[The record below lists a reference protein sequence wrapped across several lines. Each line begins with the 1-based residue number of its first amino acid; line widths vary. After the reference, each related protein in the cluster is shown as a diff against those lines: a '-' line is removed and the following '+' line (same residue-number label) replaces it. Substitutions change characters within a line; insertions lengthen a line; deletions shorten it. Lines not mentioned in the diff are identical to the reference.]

1 MRAPRKAKQNKNTG
15 ITLNDL
21 GKTFYRRERE
31 THRNLF
37 YLRGTYAAT
46 YAEQVSLTRGH
57 DQKLAGSRH
66 RTYAATFFHL
76 RGMF

>member
-1 MRAPRKAKQNKNTG
+1 MEFTIDASGKLTG
-15 ITLNDL
+15 TC
-21 GKTFYRRERE
+21 
-31 THRNLF
+31 F

-66 RTYAATFFHL
+66 LTYAATFFTYAVCFECDGHTSRIL
-76 RGMF
+76 ITAMETY